1 MYFARILNLGV
12 SVESWAGGQRL
23 VGDFEWASVG
33 NIYPPGG
40 GKINEVFSH
49 YSLLIRYSVFTI
61 GKRVFN
67 CN

>member
-1 MYFARILNLGV
+1 MIHEINLIFD
-12 SVESWAGGQRL
+12 L
-23 VGDFEWASVG
+23 EWASVG